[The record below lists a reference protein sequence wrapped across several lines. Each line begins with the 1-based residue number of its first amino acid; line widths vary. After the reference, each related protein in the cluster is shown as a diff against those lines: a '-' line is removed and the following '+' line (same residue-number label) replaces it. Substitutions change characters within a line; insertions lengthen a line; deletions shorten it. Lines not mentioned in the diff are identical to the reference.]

1 MKSFTAVY
9 NKSKREVT
17 ARREQIFES
26 QKVAIINVL
35 KEEYMITGKISELPV
50 KDKEMMAERLKQYW
64 SPKNGINEAGV
75 KLLNENMITL
85 SPNSSKEDI
94 KLYIVKQTKK
104 NLMQITEC
112 FRSNRVDVIVESF
125 NEEIQPMINKKL
137 KEKFIINTVWEI
149 VEDRI
154 KHGL

>member
-17 ARREQIFES
+17 RKREQIFEN

-35 KEEYMITGKISELPV
+35 KEEYMITGKISELPA
-50 KDKEMMAERLKQYW
+50 KEKEEMAKRLKQYW
-64 SPKNGINEAGV
+64 SPKNGINESGIR
-75 KLLNENMITL
+75 LLNENMITL
-85 SPNSSKEDI
+85 NPNSSKEDI

-104 NLMQITEC
+104 NLLQITEC